1 MEEYSFNV
9 DNWEYFC
16 SFARWYPDLFLDLIK
31 PQKGGLNLHLD
42 QRIYLR
48 AMLRF
53 MSLYGVFPRGYG
65 KCVAGDTLIFTD
77 SGIKEIGELFN
88 YNESGIETLY
98 NTHIGIVNRYG
109 KKENTKLGLYSGY
122 CKTKM
127 ITTDDGFQI
136 CGTYNHPILVMES
149 TGCIEFKKLE
159 DIRSGDYVVINR
171 NNNMWGNINNIN
183 VSDNL
188 NLWISSLSNQSKSH
202 LNIRELPQKLTPN
215 ISKILGYLIGDGCMT
230 MEKDVLFTNK
240 DICVINN
247 FIHTMENDF
256 KVKNV
261 RKVTNIDYRISDM
274 YLRKYLEL
282 IGMDFSDAPHKSVPK
297 VILSSSK
304 ENVASFLTGL
314 FDTDGTVDSGSVSIT
329 SASEHLIKQVQ
340 FLLLNFGIISRKKDK
355 KHKDKTYYSLFI
367 SGKDVEF
374 FSQYIGFDIDYKQEK
389 LFELCKKIRNTN
401 KDILP
406 HQKQLVQ
413 KYYNDAKK
421 YNTYIYDPLYHILK
435 GNNNL
440 TYQKLDWLLSLNK
453 SHKCLGY
460 DKLKDL
466 ANTHYYFSKV
476 TSISDGENHVY
487 DFHIE
492 STHSFVSNGFVS
504 HNTFNEVLASELACI
519 FYPEITI
526 ALTAQTKENAAEL
539 LKDKHSEIMKFYP
552 MLKNEVAKENFSKN
566 DATIVFKNG
575 SSLDNLANAQS
586 SKGQRRR
593 RMNEEESALIDNE
606 TFLDALLPIV
616 EVPRVC
622 VGKYSII
629 DPEELNQQINF
640 FTTAGF
646 KGSDEYQ
653 RSIDMVKDMI
663 NLKGKIVLGS
673 SFWLPCWY
681 GRGSTK
687 SQIFQKKRDMTTVSF
702 AQNYESKWVGAATGA
717 LVNVN
722 KLIDCRSLLDTVYE
736 AKDNEEYYI
745 GVDVARSE
753 STANNQS
760 SAAVVRVKRNDKNNK
775 VKSLE
780 VVNAIN
786 ISNTMNFTNQA
797 IEIKRLKKRYNA
809 RMVIVDGNGLGSGL
823 VDQLLKNA
831 EDPVTGDDLGCW
843 NTVNTDNEPESN
855 SSESCLFDLKAQSYQ
870 NKVVSYFI
878 DAVDSG
884 KLRLLRQRKETD
896 FSQSEKDDYVNKVL
910 PFIQTDFMVEE
921 IANLKLKTLPS
932 GSITVEK
939 TVSRMNKDR
948 FSCLSY
954 AIFYIMEF
962 TNNAYESVNELELLE
977 QYTFL

>member
-1 MEEYSFNV
+1 MEEYGFNV
-9 DNWEYFC
+9 DNWEFFC

-77 SGIKEIGELFN
+77 SGIKEIGELFD

-122 CKTKM
+122 CKTKT

-136 CGTYNHPILVMES
+136 CGTYNHPVLIKKENGTIGFQCLDKLV
-149 TGCIEFKKLE
+149 I
-159 DIRSGDYVVINR
+159 GDEVIINR
-171 NNNMWGNINNIN
+171 HNDLWGKNTTADIDEVLYNI
-183 VSDNL
+183 VGQGL
-188 NLWISSLSNQSKSH
+188 NHQCIPHSILEGNKQIVTTFLCKLFDKLSVFIDDHIYIFSKS
-202 LNIRELPQKLTPN
+202 
-215 ISKILGYLIGDGCMT
+215 
-230 MEKDVLFTNK
+230 EKF
-240 DICVINN
+240 INQ
-247 FIHTMENDF
+247 I
-256 KVKNV
+256 
-261 RKVTNIDYRISDM
+261 
-274 YLRKYLEL
+274 
-282 IGMDFSDAPHKSVPK
+282 
-297 VILSSSK
+297 
-304 ENVASFLTGL
+304 
-314 FDTDGTVDSGSVSIT
+314 
-329 SASEHLIKQVQ
+329 Q
-340 FLLLNFGIISRKKDK
+340 FMLLNYGIIS
-355 KHKDKTYYSLFI
+355 
-367 SGKDVEF
+367 
-374 FSQYIGFDIDYKQEK
+374 
-389 LFELCKKIRNTN
+389 
-401 KDILP
+401 
-406 HQKQLVQ
+406 QK
-413 KYYNDAKK
+413 AKA
-421 YNTYIYDPLYHILK
+421 LL
-435 GNNNL
+435 NNNV
-440 TYQKLDWLLSLNK
+440 LLSIGGNELYLFASQIGSNIESRMTQLN
-453 SHKCLGY
+453 SFIQVNNFSFPT
-460 DKLKDL
+460 DP
-466 ANTHYYFSKV
+466 YYFSKV

-487 DFHIE
+487 DFHVE

-539 LKDKHSEIMKFYP
+539 LRDKHNEIMKFYP
-552 MLKNEVAKENFSKN
+552 MLKNEVAKANFSKN
-566 DATIVFKNG
+566 DANILFKNG
-575 SSLDNLANAQS
+575 SALDNLANAQS

-622 VGKYSII
+622 IGKYSII

-653 RSIDMVKDMI
+653 RSIDMVKDMV

-687 SQIFQKKRDMTTVSF
+687 SQIFQKKQDMTTVSF

-717 LVNVN
+717 LVNIN
-722 KLIDCRSLLDTVYE
+722 KLIDCRSLLDTEYE
-736 AKDNEEYYI
+736 AKNGEEYYI

-760 SAAVVRVKRNDKNNK
+760 SVSVVRVKRNEKNNK
-775 VKSLE
+775 VKSIE
-780 VVNAIN
+780 CVNEIN

-809 RMVIVDGNGLGSGL
+809 RMVIADGNGLGSGL
-823 VDQLLKNA
+823 IDQLLKNA
-831 EDPVTGDDLGCW
+831 EDPITGDDLGCW
-843 NTVNTDNEPESN
+843 NTINTDNEPES
-855 SSESCLFDLKAQSYQ
+855 SEAESCLFDMKAQTYQ

-896 FSQSEKDDYVNKVL
+896 FSQAEKDDYENKML

-932 GSITVEK
+932 GSVTVEK
-939 TVSRMNKDR
+939 TVSKMNKDR
-948 FSCLSY
+948 FSSLSY
-954 AIFYIMEF
+954 VIFYIMEF
-962 TNNAYESVNELELLE
+962 TNNAYESVNDLDLIE